1 MEACAM
7 LRSICIIDGH
17 PDAGPGLVHSLCW
30 AYADGAA
37 SAGHKVTRI
46 NIADLDVPL
55 LATAEEFATPPEEP
69 VLSER
74 EKIAAADHLLVA
86 FPLWLGNMP
95 AKLKAFFEQAARAE
109 FFLGQSNKG
118 WPAQLMKGKSAR
130 VLVTMGMPG
139 LIYRFGMDEGA
150 LKALER
156 GLLGISGFHPMH
168 HTIIGGAGEISEE
181 DYRSWETF
189 FRKIGAEGV

>member
-1 MEACAM
+1 MTKT
-7 LRSICIIDGH
+7 ICIIDGH
-17 PDAGPGLVHSLCW
+17 PDPAPGLVHALCC
-30 AYADGAA
+30 AYADGAS

-46 NIADLDVPL
+46 HISDLDVPFL
-55 LATAEEFATPPEEP
+55 NTSEDFMTPPAEP

-74 EKIAAADHLLVA
+74 EKIAAADHILVA

-95 AKLKAFFEQAARAE
+95 AKLKAFFEQAARAD
-109 FFLGQSNKG
+109 FFLAQSTKNKG
-118 WPAQLMKGKSAR
+118 WPAQMMKGKSAR

-168 HTIIGGAGEISEE
+168 HTIIGGAGDLSEE

-189 FRKIGAEGV
+189 FRKCGADGT